1 MHPSPHL
8 FNGARTFKMAS
19 LIDNYEQQYAVLTA
33 DITAKIGRIRTQT
46 GNEKRAFVQDVDRQI
61 EEAQELLEQME
72 LEVRGVNTGI
82 RDRLRGRV
90 ESHRAELKRLTQEF
104 QLAKKP
110 KEDSIDINREDSW
123 DNSIT
128 EDQRKRLLDTSERID
143 RSGRTLQNGYRMV
156 LETEEIGSQVLKD
169 LHDQRETIQRGRG
182 RLRETDAELGR
193 GSRLLSGMII
203 RSLQQRIILA
213 VVALALIIVACFVV
227 YYSFKSKS

>member
-1 MHPSPHL
+1 MV
-8 FNGARTFKMAS
+8 S

-33 DITAKIGRIRTQT
+33 DITAKIGRIWVLN
-46 GNEKRAFVQDVDRQI
+46 GNEKRAFIQDVDRQI

-72 LEVRGVNTGI
+72 LEVRGMNGVA

-104 QLAKKP
+104 QSAKKP
-110 KEDSIDINREDSW
+110 KDDSIDIAIDESW
-123 DNSIT
+123 DNNVT
-128 EDQRKRLLDTSERID
+128 EDQRKRLLDASERID

-156 LETEEIGSQVLKD
+156 LETEEIGTQVLKD
-169 LHDQRETIQRGRG
+169 LHDQRETIQRSRG
-182 RLRETDAELGR
+182 RLRETDADLGR
-193 GSRLLSGMII
+193 GSRLLSGMIM

-213 VVALALIIVACFVV
+213 VVALALVIVACFVV